1 MTRRKCMANIIAVVM
16 VMLISMASLIEELKG
31 AGDKVEIFR
40 IALIPGLWLLVI
52 MFWVAKYLKAPRDTT
67 MYKGKSLASIV
78 GCIMEA
84 VIIFAWIYV
93 APTQKKIIA
102 AGVVYLV
109 TVLAFYRF
117 YAGVWAPKKGEN
129 SRCQS

>member
-16 VMLISMASLIEELKG
+16 VMLISMTSLIEELKG

-52 MFWVAKYLKAPRDTT
+52 IFWVAKYLKAPRDTT

-78 GCIMEA
+78 GCSLFFIYTT
-84 VIIFAWIYV
+84 VIS
-93 APTQKKIIA
+93 
-102 AGVVYLV
+102 
-109 TVLAFYRF
+109 
-117 YAGVWAPKKGEN
+117 N
-129 SRCQS
+129 

>member
-52 MFWVAKYLKAPRDTT
+52 IFWVAKYLKAPRDTT
-67 MYKGKSLASIV
+67 MYKGKSLA
-78 GCIMEA
+78 
-84 VIIFAWIYV
+84 
-93 APTQKKIIA
+93 
-102 AGVVYLV
+102 
-109 TVLAFYRF
+109 
-117 YAGVWAPKKGEN
+117 
-129 SRCQS
+129 

>member
-52 MFWVAKYLKAPRDTT
+52 IFWVAKYLKAPRDTT

-78 GCIMEA
+78 GCIIAKVMLEVSSICA
-84 VIIFAWIYV
+84 GRYAAKV
-93 APTQKKIIA
+93 TGNRKSTGKII
-102 AGVVYLV
+102 
-109 TVLAFYRF
+109 
-117 YAGVWAPKKGEN
+117 
-129 SRCQS
+129 